1 MRQFLQSIDKWSVQ
15 YLSNSSKLLDSTEL
29 ITPNTQTMKGG
40 ANNLS
45 SISYNMTGNNFAN
58 KSLNSK
64 NNIRSRKTFSYKH
77 FMGNSSGK
85 NNILR

>member
-1 MRQFLQSIDKWSVQ
+1 
-15 YLSNSSKLLDSTEL
+15 
-29 ITPNTQTMKGG
+29 MKGG